1 MKILLYGHK
10 GWIAGYVKKY
20 LSNNN
25 IYFYESCFR
34 VDDEKNIENEI
45 LTINPTHLLCLI
57 GRTYVSI
64 NDKKYTTIDY
74 LEQPGKLYENIKD
87 NLYSPLIL
95 GILSTKY
102 NKHLTY
108 IGTGCIFNYD
118 DNHILDNNGFNEKD
132 IPNFTGS
139 SYSIVK
145 GFTDRLM
152 HHFEN
157 NVLNLRIRM
166 PITNDLSERNFITKI
181 LNYKKICSISN
192 SMSVLPDLIPIM
204 IEMMINKELGTFNFT
219 NPGLISHNEIL
230 ELYKKYKDNNFTWEN
245 FTIDEQNL
253 ILDSKRSNNYLDT
266 TKLESKYKI
275 KSIKDSIISII
286 LSL

>member
-1 MKILLYGHK
+1 MKILLYGHT
-10 GWIAGYVKKY
+10 GWIGGYVKKY

-25 IYFYESCFR
+25 INYYESCFR

-45 LTINPTHLLCLI
+45 LSINPTHLLCLI
-57 GRTYVSI
+57 GRTHGII

-74 LEQPGKLYENIKD
+74 LEQSGKLHENIKD

-95 GILSTKY
+95 AILASKH

-118 DNHILDNNGFNEKD
+118 DKHILDNKGFNEND
-132 IPNFTGS
+132 IPNFFGS

-152 HHFEN
+152 HQFEN

-204 IEMMINKELGTFNFT
+204 IEMMNNNELGTFNFT

-230 ELYKKYKDNNFTWEN
+230 ELYKEYKDNNFTWEN
-245 FTIDEQNL
+245 FSIDEQNE
-253 ILDSKRSNNYLDT
+253 ILDSKRSNNFLDT

-275 KSIKDSIISII
+275 KPIKDSIISII
-286 LSL
+286 SSL